1 MIRDIE
7 QNTFYGVFYSYCIYE
22 SAESLVSLHRSK
34 KTALAAKHMLQY
46 EICVEERNK
55 ALKYGKRYYEN
66 KWYNGVSFSILEIKL
81 LP

>member
-1 MIRDIE
+1 
-7 QNTFYGVFYSYCIYE
+7 
-22 SAESLVSLHRSK
+22 
-34 KTALAAKHMLQY
+34 MLQY